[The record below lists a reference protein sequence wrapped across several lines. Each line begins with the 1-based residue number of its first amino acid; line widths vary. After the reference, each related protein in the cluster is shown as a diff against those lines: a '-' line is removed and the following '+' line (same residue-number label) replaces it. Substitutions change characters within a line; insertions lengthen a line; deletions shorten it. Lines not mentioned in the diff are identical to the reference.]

1 MAVYVIASAMC
12 EFFADFALCP
22 LPLEA
27 TRIRLVSKPTFGN
40 DLLGGFARTAKE
52 GELGIR
58 WLLRWLLSYSLQ
70 ADSLQHGQGEFG
82 GNRPGP
88 PWFTVGSLFFD
99 PPFVSALLQFATMKV
114 ILEIALKFTNNKKAD
129 LSGGEATVYKL
140 GSGLIAGFA
149 TARHYHLAARR
160 HSKALPGDTV
170 TSRLVKMSG
179 ESGVRGLFT
188 GLSTRLIMV
197 G

>member
-12 EFFADFALCP
+12 EFFADFLRASVLFP
-22 LPLEA
+22 SLPLETISSA
-27 TRIRLVSKPTFGN
+27 ASPVLPRRESSAF
-40 DLLGGFARTAKE
+40 GGFYA
-52 GELGIR
+52 GFCPI
-58 WLLRWLLSYSLQ
+58 
-70 ADSLQHGQGEFG
+70 
-82 GNRPGP
+82 
-88 PWFTVGSLFFD
+88 LFKQI
-99 PPFVSALLQFATMKV
+99 PYNTGKFATMKV